1 MSGARHAAVF
11 ATAVGP
17 CGIVWRADDDVIV
30 GVHLPEVD
38 AATTA
43 RRMRRRFPTATT
55 APPSAAVAIVIE
67 RIRGLLGGGGDDLA
81 DVAVDLEPM
90 GEFERSVY
98 AVARAVPPG
107 STLTYGEV
115 ATRLGSPGLARAVG
129 QALGRNP
136 VPIIVPC
143 HRVLAAGG
151 AMGGFSANGGVDTK
165 RRLLFIEGAIDA
177 EPLRLFDQG

>member
-1 MSGARHAAVF
+1 MSGAQHLAVF
-11 ATAVGP
+11 NTAVGP
-17 CGIVWRADDDVIV
+17 CGVVWRADDVII
-30 GVHLPEVD
+30 GVHLPEAD
-38 AATTA
+38 AAATA
-43 RRMRRRFPTATT
+43 RRMRRRFPKAT
-55 APPSAAVAIVIE
+55 SALLSPVVAVVIE
-67 RIRGLLGGGGDDLA
+67 RIVVLLDGGDDDLA
-81 DVAVDLEPM
+81 DVAVDLAHM
-90 GEFERSVY
+90 GELEQSVY
-98 AVARAVPPG
+98 AVARGLPPG

-165 RRLLFIEGAIDA
+165 RRLLFIEGAIAA

>member
-1 MSGARHAAVF
+1 MSGAQHLAVF
-11 ATAVGP
+11 NTAVGP
-17 CGIVWRADDDVIV
+17 CGVVWRADDVII
-30 GVHLPEVD
+30 GVHLPEAD
-38 AATTA
+38 AAATA
-43 RRMRRRFPTATT
+43 RRMRRRFPKATS
-55 APPSAAVAIVIE
+55 APPSPVVAVVIE
-67 RIRGLLGGGGDDLA
+67 RIVVLLDGGDDDLA
-81 DVAVDLEPM
+81 DVAVDLAHM
-90 GEFERSVY
+90 GEFEQSVY
-98 AVARAVPPG
+98 AVARGLPPG

-165 RRLLFIEGAIDA
+165 RRLLFIEGAIAA